1 MSSDVMATE
10 AVPLKQPV
18 NVNVFT
24 SFTQF
29 LTSYIG
35 LSVIAGLFTFR
46 LINSIVDDLFFP
58 FLDISFLPE
67 HKFSR
72 INKTYDKSKNDISS
86 DFHIKDYVHQIRW
99 GNFLRELLVWIVM
112 MILIY
117 FVYVMSNA
125 KDIVKIN
132 CKNRKGKN
140 CDITCSEKKKIIKEE
155 KKEEKKIQD
164 ELMKNTPDKQSKSE
178 SSNNNALKAGGIVA
192 GVIIGGS
199 ILGVLS
205 YYTLQNRRKE
215 EEK

>member
-10 AVPLKQPV
+10 AIPLKQTV

-46 LINSIVDDLFFP
+46 LINSIVDDIFFP

-117 FVYVMSNA
+117 FVYVISNA

-140 CDITCSEKKKIIKEE
+140 CDITCYEKKKIIKEE
-155 KKEEKKIQD
+155 KQNE
-164 ELMKNTPDKQSKSE
+164 SA

-192 GVIIGGS
+192 VVIIGGS

>member
-1 MSSDVMATE
+1 MATE
-10 AVPLKQPV
+10 AIPLKQTV

-46 LINSIVDDLFFP
+46 LINSIVDDIFFP

-117 FVYVMSNA
+117 FVYVISNA

-140 CDITCSEKKKIIKEE
+140 CDITCYEKKKIIKEE
-155 KKEEKKIQD
+155 KQNE
-164 ELMKNTPDKQSKSE
+164 SA

-192 GVIIGGS
+192 VVIIGGS